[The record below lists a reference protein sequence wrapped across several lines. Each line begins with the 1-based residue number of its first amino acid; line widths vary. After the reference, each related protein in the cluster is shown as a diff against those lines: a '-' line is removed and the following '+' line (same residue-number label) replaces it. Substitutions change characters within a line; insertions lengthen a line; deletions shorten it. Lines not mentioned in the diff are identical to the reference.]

1 MIAGIEEL
9 KPPKEIRLEMAE
21 RMKKVRLAQNMS
33 QKELSEKSGIP
44 LPTLRRFEA
53 TGEVSLKAL
62 VNFALALRRAGDLAQ
77 VFYDDPTEDLY
88 TRNPKARLRASHP
101 RKNL

>member
-1 MIAGIEEL
+1 MITGLEEL

-33 QKELSEKSGIP
+33 QKELAEKSGIP

-62 VNFALALRRAGDLAQ
+62 VNFALALRKAEDLEQ
-77 VFYDDPTEDLY
+77 VFYEPPMEDLY
-88 TRNPKARLRASHP
+88 AQTPKTRLRASHP
-101 RKNL
+101 RKNA

>member
-1 MIAGIEEL
+1 MITGLEEL
-9 KPPKEIRLEMAE
+9 KAPKDIRLEMAE
-21 RMKKVRLAQNMS
+21 RMKKVRLSQNMT

-62 VNFALALRRAGDLAQ
+62 VNFALALRKAGDLAQ
-77 VFYDDPTEDLY
+77 VFYEPPSNDLY
-88 TRNPKARLRASHP
+88 AKTPKERHRASHP
-101 RKNL
+101 RSS